1 MAWDG
6 AWSNQLLNLIVLS
19 AAQKGF
25 SGFFVYSPYPGP
37 GNLIGSWAAAAGVD
51 QFGNAYPAGLSV
63 EVGSISG
70 IVITGSTFE
79 GTDFIINSSGEFFYS
94 GTPAA
99 GNLVESTASAG
110 GTDSHGNNYVAGQAS
125 YGANFATSLNAGFV
139 GFYTGSLAGGWTFTA
154 QVETDA
160 GGDLILST
168 AGGTLTLAAA
178 GAVTMTG
185 AVQAQSFTSLG
196 DTSVEG
202 TLFVGGSSDTSTNGL
217 TNGQIA
223 GTSGAQSAGTAHTH
237 GPGSYAVTNGQHFHA
252 L

>member
-1 MAWDG
+1 MAGSSWT
-6 AWSNQLLNLIVLS
+6 NQLVNLIILS

-25 SGFFVYSPYPGP
+25 SGFFVYSPAPGP

-51 QFGNAYPAGLSV
+51 PYGNAYPAGLSV
-63 EVGSISG
+63 EVGAITG

-99 GNLVESTASAG
+99 GNLVESTASAAG
-110 GTDSHGNNYVAGQAS
+110 VDGEGNNYVAGHAT
-125 YGANFATSLNAGFV
+125 YAANFASSLAAGFV
-139 GFYTGSLAGGWTFTA
+139 GFYTGSLAAGWAFAA
-154 QVETDA
+154 QLSTDA
-160 GGDLILST
+160 GGDLIMET
-168 AGGTLTLAAA
+168 AGGTMILAAS
-178 GAVTMTG
+178 GAV
-185 AVQAQSFTSLG
+185 TSLG

-202 TLFVGGSSDTSTNGL
+202 TLFVGGSPDTSTNGL
-217 TNGQIA
+217 PNGGIQ

-237 GPGSYAVTNGQHFHA
+237 GPGSYSVTNGMHFHT

>member
-1 MAWDG
+1 MAGSSWT
-6 AWSNQLLNLIVLS
+6 NQLVNLIILS

-25 SGFFVYSPYPGP
+25 SGFFVYSPAPGP

-51 QFGNAYPAGLSV
+51 PYGNAYPAGLSV
-63 EVGSISG
+63 EVGAITG

-99 GNLVESTASAG
+99 GNLVESTASAAG
-110 GTDSHGNNYVAGQAS
+110 VDGKGNNYVAGHAT
-125 YGANFATSLNAGFV
+125 YAANFASSLAAGFV
-139 GFYTGSLAGGWTFTA
+139 GFYTGSLAAGWTFA
-154 QVETDA
+154 GQLSTDA
-160 GGDLILST
+160 GGDLIMET
-168 AGGTLTLAAA
+168 AGGTMILAAS
-178 GAVTMTG
+178 GAVTITG

-202 TLFVGGSSDTSTNGL
+202 TLFVGGSPDTSTNGL
-217 TNGQIA
+217 PNGGIQ

-237 GPGSYAVTNGQHFHA
+237 GPGSYSVTNGMHSHT

>member
-1 MAWDG
+1 LDQF
-6 AWSNQLLNLIVLS
+6 SQLVNLIILS

-25 SGFFVYSPYPGP
+25 SGFFVYSPAPGP

-51 QFGNAYPAGLSV
+51 PYGNAYPAGLSV
-63 EVGSISG
+63 EVGAITG

-79 GTDFIINSSGEFFYS
+79 GTDFIIDSAGEFFYS

-99 GNLVESTASAG
+99 GNLVESVASAAG
-110 GTDSHGNNYVAGQAS
+110 VDSFGNNYIGGHATYAAFAAS
-125 YGANFATSLNAGFV
+125 LSGGFMA
-139 GFYTGSLAGGWTFTA
+139 FYTGSLAAGWAF
-154 QVETDA
+154 QSQIETDSS
-160 GGDLILST
+160 GDLILST
-168 AGGTLTLAAA
+168 ASGTLILSAA
-178 GAVTMTG
+178 GAVTITG

-202 TLFVGGSSDTSTNGL
+202 TLFVGGSPDTSTNGL
-217 TNGQIA
+217 PNGGIQ

-237 GPGSYAVTNGQHFHA
+237 GPGSYSVTNGMHSHT